1 MKFILFA
8 AGAAIVSAKCANDCS
23 NHGDC
28 NAKNQC
34 ECHRNYFGADCS
46 QRLCP
51 AGRAF
56 IDSAIGD
63 VNGDNSVGVDLV
75 FAEGRAATP
84 ISEVFSYK
92 YGAARDSFDVT
103 SSWNEAHFYQ
113 ECSSKGVCDTSTGQ
127 CACFPGYEGS
137 GCARKSCENDCSGHG
152 ACKNYAGTSYNMWDA
167 DATMY
172 CDCDAGYSGPGCEL
186 RVCPSGVDPVQASNL
201 DTSRFYQI
209 GFKTLTG
216 IASDFDSDGL
226 VDFDGDTF
234 YTAPFGPVTW
244 TITLT
249 DEYGDEWTTALLT
262 TNYDVVVDTGTAEPA
277 WSLPIIAAGVEDPS
291 ADFIEDSDGSA
302 SKIDIANTWNTFGD
316 GNLHVADQVKDALEA
331 LPNKASGSV
340 TVHEIY
346 TSPIS
351 GTAAVTLLSSTYPEP
366 FTGYD
371 NTYTLAWPGVCG
383 RYDIYVDADA
393 ISADGGVIAASGSS
407 IAGCGV
413 GVVDTQ
419 LGTDTC
425 ADRQGNQDIEDY
437 LGLTGAFDGA
447 SLTGLVSDA
456 DPYVIAGVG
465 AAGNEM
471 AVDLSGLTA
480 TAVNPATTAD
490 GEFWL
495 FSDGGDPGDAVIYYQ
510 YPHFSNGDGPSARF
524 PLFDDLVEDCVNSD
538 DSDGL
543 TSTEY
548 YGSGATYHNDLL
560 ALTDGSIPGLSLF
573 LSFDESTIET
583 APRVDYSFNNRAAD
597 AFLSAAIFNGNDA
610 GIGLGETIEGT
621 SGGSGNYASH
631 SLVEVADKGGDRV
644 WDVAYHGRQAYF
656 LGDDTDTAEGVTN
669 HMCSKRG
676 LCDYSTGLCDCFS
689 GFTGA
694 NCAEQ
699 NALAY

>member
-1 MKFILFA
+1 MKLILLA
-8 AGAAIVSAKCANDCS
+8 AGAAMVSAKCANDCS
-23 NHGDC
+23 SHGDC

-56 IDSAIGD
+56 IDSALGD
-63 VNGDNSVGVDLV
+63 VNGDNAVSVDLV

-92 YGAARDSFDVT
+92 YGAARDSHDVT
-103 SSWNEAHFYQ
+103 SGWSEAHFYQ
-113 ECSSKGVCDTSTGQ
+113 ECSSKGVCDTTTGQ
-127 CACFPGYEGS
+127 CACFPGFEGS

-152 ACKNYAGTSYNMWDA
+152 ACKNYEGTAYNMWDA
-167 DATMY
+167 DATLY

-209 GFKTLTG
+209 GFKTLR
-216 IASDFDSDGL
+216 AEDYDSDGMT
-226 VDFDGDTF
+226 DFDLDTF
-234 YTAPFGPVTW
+234 YTVPYGPVTW

-262 TNYDVVVDTGTAEPA
+262 TNYDVIYDSDDSVPLY
-277 WSLPIIAAGVEDPS
+277 SMPIIAGGVEDPS
-291 ADFIEDSDGSA
+291 GNWVAASDV
-302 SKIDIANTWNTFGD
+302 DIPTTFNTFGD
-316 GNLHVADQVKDALEA
+316 GNLHVADEVKDALEA
-331 LPNKASGSV
+331 LPNKASGTV

-346 TSPIS
+346 TAPI
-351 GTAAVTLLSSTYPEP
+351 VTVGNTIGLLSSVYPEP

-371 NTYTLAWPGVCG
+371 NTYTMAWPAVCG
-383 RYDIYVDADA
+383 RYDIYVDEEA
-393 ISADGGVIAASGSS
+393 IAADGGVIAQAGGF

-413 GVVDTQ
+413 GVVDIQ
-419 LGTDTC
+419 LGTAAC

-437 LGLTGAFDGA
+437 LFSTGEFDGNA
-447 SLTGLVSDA
+447 ITSITHDTSN
-456 DPYVIAGVG
+456 PYVITGVG
-465 AAGNEM
+465 AAGNEA
-471 AVDLSGLTA
+471 AVTIDTLTS

-490 GEFWL
+490 GDFLL
-495 FSDGGDPGDAVIYYQ
+495 FTDGAAGDSIIYYQ

-524 PLFDDLVEDCVNSD
+524 PLFDDLVTDCVYET
-538 DSDGL
+538 DGDGA
-543 TSTEY
+543 TVADFY
-548 YGSGATYHNDLL
+548 VAGSTYHNDAL
-560 ALTDGSIPGLSLF
+560 ALSDGSIPGLSLF
-573 LSFDESTIET
+573 LYFDSSTVET
-583 APRVDYSFNNRAAD
+583 MPRVDYTFNNRAAD
-597 AFLSAAIFNGNDA
+597 AWLGNTLFNGA
-610 GIGLGETIEGT
+610 ALGVGVGETVEGT

-631 SLVEVADKGGDRV
+631 SLVEVLDRGGDRV

-656 LGDDTDTAEGVTN
+656 LSDGTDTAADVTN